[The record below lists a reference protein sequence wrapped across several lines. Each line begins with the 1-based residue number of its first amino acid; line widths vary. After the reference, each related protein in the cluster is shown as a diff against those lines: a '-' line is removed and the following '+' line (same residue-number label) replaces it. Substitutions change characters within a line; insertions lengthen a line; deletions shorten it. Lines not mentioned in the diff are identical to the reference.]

1 VSPDPHRWRSDLLE
15 VAALINSGG
24 DAPSL
29 VCARL
34 PWLVE
39 HIRADA
45 DAGRFDMWGRSSV
58 VEGGATPPIIP
69 PPLFDELHSIAGLT
83 AQWPVGNAG
92 VLHIYGYLLSAVR
105 TSAGPKRA
113 RWLNPTL
120 DRALGLAPDAL
131 TPWGAVPTVLAQV
144 TAIALPFLD
153 SPSDAAGV
161 QLWVDESDMATVA
174 RTVVVRTHPSADAVL
189 FYGVD
194 AGEGMRLITVFP
206 VTDFDDGWIAG
217 RVSSPPR
224 LRYNAVS
231 GTLPTRAPL
240 SSQRVFVGPQTGNS
254 PTRG

>member
-1 VSPDPHRWRSDLLE
+1 MIANPHLARSDLLE
-15 VAALINSGG
+15 VAGLIASGG

-29 VCARL
+29 VRTRL

-39 HIRADA
+39 QVRADA
-45 DAGRFDMWGRSSV
+45 DAGRFDEWGLSTV
-58 VEGGATPPIIP
+58 IEGGVAPPIIP
-69 PPLFDELHSIAGLT
+69 QSLCDDLHTIAGLP

-92 VLHIYGYLLSAVR
+92 VLHVYGYLLSAVR

-113 RWLNPTL
+113 RWLNPPL
-120 DRALGLAPDAL
+120 ARALGLAADAL

-144 TAIALPFLD
+144 GAIARPILD
-153 SPSDAAGV
+153 SPADAPGV
-161 QLWVDESDMATVA
+161 QLWIDETTTSTVA
-174 RTVVVRTHPSADAVL
+174 RTVVVRTQASVDAVL

-206 VTDFDDGWIAG
+206 VTRFDDSWIAG

-231 GTLPTRAPL
+231 GTLPARAPL
-240 SSQRVFVGPQTGNS
+240 SAQRVLVGSSTGDAS
-254 PTRG
+254 STT